1 MTIIKYEDINPK
13 PSQKC
18 DVENGERLHTSHAM
32 TSESVQKPLLSPRP
46 VCMQYYN
53 SKVKA
58 DIARGLFATSTR
70 TVCMNP
76 E

>member
-32 TSESVQKPLLSPRP
+32 TSESVQKPLLSPRS
-46 VCMQYYN
+46 VCMRSTTTPR
-53 SKVKA
+53 SKQTLHVVYLL
-58 DIARGLFATSTR
+58 RPHVR
-70 TVCMNP
+70 CV
-76 E
+76 